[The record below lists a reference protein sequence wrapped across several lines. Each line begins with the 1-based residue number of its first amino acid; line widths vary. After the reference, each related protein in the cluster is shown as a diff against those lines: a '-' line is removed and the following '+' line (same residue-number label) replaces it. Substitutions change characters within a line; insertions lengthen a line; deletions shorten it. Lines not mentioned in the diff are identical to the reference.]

1 MKQTLKS
8 TILPIAAWLV
18 IWQLAAVVIH
28 NRILLAGPIE
38 TVSTLALLSQTSAFW
53 QSVSESTGRILAGFC
68 IGTILGILAAYLAY
82 KKPAAEH
89 FLKPLVVTLKSVP
102 VASFVILL
110 LIWFGSRGIS
120 VPIVAMVVFPIL
132 YLNIL
137 EGLKSTDRKL
147 LEMAGVFRMPVTR
160 QIRYIFFPQLLPFLK
175 GAVKLAIGMSFKS
188 GIAAEVIGQP
198 MNTIGNGL
206 YQAKIYLETGELFAW
221 TIVVVLIS
229 FICEKLCMLLLD
241 LSGGRF
247 RKSKAGRKG
256 KAVGA

>member
-1 MKQTLKS
+1 MKQSVKS
-8 TILPIAAWLV
+8 TILPIAAWLI
-18 IWQLAAVVIH
+18 IWQLVAVIIH
-28 NRILLAGPIE
+28 NKILLAGPIE
-38 TVSTLALLSQTSAFW
+38 TISALVSLSQTPSFW
-53 QSVSESTGRILAGFC
+53 QSVSESTGRILTGFFAG
-68 IGTILGILAAYLAY
+68 TVLGILAAYLAY
-82 KKPAAEH
+82 KKSAVGH
-89 FLKPLVVTLKSVP
+89 FLKPLVITLKSVP

-132 YLNIL
+132 YLNTL
-137 EGLKSTDRKL
+137 EGLKSTDTKL
-147 LEMAGVFRMPVTR
+147 LEMAGVFRMPMTR
-160 QIRYIFFPQLLPFLK
+160 QLRYIFFPQLLPFLK

-198 MNTIGNGL
+198 MNTIGNGI

-241 LSGGRF
+241 LLGGKF
-247 RKSKAGRKG
+247 RPSRISNKG